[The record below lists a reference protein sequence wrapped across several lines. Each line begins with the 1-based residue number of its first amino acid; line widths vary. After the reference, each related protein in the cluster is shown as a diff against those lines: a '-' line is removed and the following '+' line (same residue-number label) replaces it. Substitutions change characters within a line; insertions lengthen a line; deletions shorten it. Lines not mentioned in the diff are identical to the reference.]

1 MHTWL
6 VGSEMQDLGRK
17 ERNMQEENNG
27 QYVRYLI
34 REWKVLCPFSLL
46 FTHPS
51 CRRIEH
57 CSSHRGSKDALFHNE
72 FHK

>member
-1 MHTWL
+1 MRTWL
-6 VGSEMQDLGRK
+6 VGSEMQDSGRK

-34 REWKVLCPFSLL
+34 REWKVLRPFSLL
-46 FTHPS
+46 FTHQS

-57 CSSHRGSKDALFHNE
+57 CSSHRGRKDALFHNE

>member
-6 VGSEMQDLGRK
+6 VGSEMQDSGRK

-34 REWKVLCPFSLL
+34 REWKV
-46 FTHPS
+46 
-51 CRRIEH
+51 
-57 CSSHRGSKDALFHNE
+57 
-72 FHK
+72 